1 MCNHYHC
8 IMITI
13 SSCNILILWHLTS
26 KTTMNHLIRITAS
39 ISSVLF
45 VLVSCSSEEQ
55 KDYFQSEQA
64 GIISTRASI
73 AESEGYCYHSGTDLV
88 LQAYDLFSDPNIH
101 KLDEHFSESTHLG
114 VKFFPGS
121 FEQQRYLSNLE
132 SISISFIPFGY
143 SPVSPKQQE
152 GLDRETLPVFPEINP
167 YTVDTKGYKNT
178 ESEYNPKIGGII
190 RLPIV
195 YALWPKEIP
204 IPEDIEYE
212 ICFEASLPEVQ
223 ETNATRAQGWDYGYN
238 ASFKTYDLLL
248 SSYVPLRKLK
258 VELSYGIYSGSAYTN
273 SQGFVTL
280 SPQIAGLSVDHY
292 SDLSVVV
299 VLQSNDWIISR
310 DTSTTPIHKV
320 LGTTGELWTTP
331 INGETL
337 YKNLSSIST
346 EYEIHR
352 AVDYYYNSSHSLSG
366 NISIDERGNGTIIHA
381 MNNASSYMALTQYD
395 SSLNTTVFVF
405 NGYSSQND
413 CIASVLHEL
422 GHIRLLI
429 HKGYN
434 IHESCTNALQESH
447 ASFVG
452 WYLGNEYYTSKGF
465 TFPYAGYEINYQ
477 GRQDWMPGYGN
488 YTPFFVDLND
498 DYNQS
503 IINDPISGYL
513 PNYVDYLALTYNS
526 ISDCGSYL
534 YSLYPSSDLLIYL
547 SYYTGL

>member
-1 MCNHYHC
+1 M
-8 IMITI
+8 T
-13 SSCNILILWHLTS
+13 LTS
-26 KTTMNHLIRITAS
+26 IPTMNHLIRITAS

-55 KDYFQSEQA
+55 KDYLKSEQT

-73 AESEGYCYHSGTDLV
+73 AGSEGYCYHSGTDLV

-101 KLDEHFSESTHLG
+101 RLDEHFSESTHLG

-212 ICFEASLPEVQ
+212 ICFEAKLPGGAD
-223 ETNATRAQGWDYGYN
+223 TKTTRGPGWDYGYN
-238 ASFKTYDLLL
+238 ASFKTYDSLL
-248 SSYVPLRKLK
+248 SSYVPLRKLR
-258 VELSYGIYSGSAYTN
+258 VDLSYGIYSGTAYTN

-280 SPQIAGLSVDHY
+280 SPQIVGLSVDHY
-292 SDLSVVV
+292 SDLSVIV
-299 VLQSNDWIISR
+299 VLDTADWIISR
-310 DTSTTPIHKV
+310 DTSSTPIHQV
-320 LGTTGELWTTP
+320 IGTTGELWSTP
-331 INGETL
+331 FNGGTHNE
-337 YKNLSSIST
+337 NLISITT

-352 AVDYYYNSSHSLSG
+352 AVDYYFNSSHSLSG
-366 NISIDERGNGTIIHA
+366 NIAIGERGKGTIIHA
-381 MNNASSYMALTQYD
+381 MNNPGSYMAFTLYD
-395 SSLNTTVFVF
+395 SSMEPFIIVY

-452 WYLGNEYYTSKGF
+452 WYLGNSYYTSKGF
-465 TFPYAGYEINYQ
+465 IIPNAGYEISYQ

-503 IINDPISGYL
+503 AINDPISGYL

-526 ISDCGSYL
+526 ITDCGTYL
-534 YSLYPSSDLLIYL
+534 YSLYPSDDLSDYLL
-547 SYYTGL
+547 YYTGL